1 MIHDIMANASSAS
14 LPGITGSHT
23 SAFEALRPWRGS
35 TTYSFMPRSRATDRR
50 GASHD
55 GPLFAVMGSVPQMI
69 RHSQWSMSAYMRLWF
84 VVGCVRTLAMT
95 PVMPHTP
102 PWLKLLTEPN
112 PSCVKRS
119 PMRNMRSPPAEQNRL
134 DLGPRS
140 GCSTSISLSAHFA
153 AKASL
158 VISPDS
164 TSATSAST
172 CFFGA

>member
-69 RHSQWSMSAYMRLWF
+69 RHSQWSMSAYMR
-84 VVGCVRTLAMT
+84 
-95 PVMPHTP
+95 
-102 PWLKLLTEPN
+102 
-112 PSCVKRS
+112 
-119 PMRNMRSPPAEQNRL
+119 
-134 DLGPRS
+134 
-140 GCSTSISLSAHFA
+140 
-153 AKASL
+153 
-158 VISPDS
+158 
-164 TSATSAST
+164 
-172 CFFGA
+172 